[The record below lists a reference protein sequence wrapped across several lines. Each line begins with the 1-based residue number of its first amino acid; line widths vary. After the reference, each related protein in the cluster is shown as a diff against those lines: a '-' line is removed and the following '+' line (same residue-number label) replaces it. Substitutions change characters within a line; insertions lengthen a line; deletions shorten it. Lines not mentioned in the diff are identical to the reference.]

1 MSDQNSG
8 FAPGWPSNTG
18 EAVEVAPSAELQLTE
33 EQKDERIQRWL
44 TAKDDLERVK
54 SIELEYRSDVTSALF
69 PTPKKGTQR
78 YISPKGYGAIKLV
91 FGWNYSLGDKEKV
104 DGSTGLKVPIA
115 DQVEAVLD
123 QIEALGERGAL
134 IAGRL
139 VRWKP
144 ELVPTEYEALAASQD
159 GTDIEAKTLIDAI
172 LTVSPSTPQL
182 SFEPPKAKK

>member
-1 MSDQNSG
+1 MSDQTSG
-8 FAPGWPSNTG
+8 FAPGWPSNSG

-33 EQKDERIQRWL
+33 EQKDALIQRWL
-44 TAKDDLERVK
+44 GDKQNAQTMA
-54 SIELEYRSDVTSALF
+54 ELEKDSRASVTAALF

-78 YISPKGYGAIKLV
+78 YVSPKGYGSIKLV

-104 DGSTGLKVPIA
+104 DPTTGLKVPVA

-123 QIEALGERGAL
+123 QIEELGERGAL
-134 IAGRL
+134 IAARL

-172 LTVSPSTPQL
+172 LTVAPASPQL
-182 SFEPPKAKK
+182 SFEPPKAPK